1 MEYESDAADTRR
13 IEGKSAVYAYRDFGV
28 ASSNPPLVLLT
39 RFRATMDHW
48 DPAFL
53 EVLAAERRVIL
64 FDNAGV
70 SESTGE
76 VATTF
81 AGIAETAVDFITAL
95 GLTEVDLL
103 GWSIG
108 GFVGQM
114 IVLNHPG
121 LVRRLLVVGSGPG
134 GGVPDSPAPNPKVI
148 EAMIAPVSTDEHYLY
163 LFFGLDEASQQVG
176 RESLK
181 RLETRLSKSHAEVS
195 AEAWGRQLQAI
206 MKWGSGD
213 GAAWG
218 RLEEITIPVLVA
230 NGAHDVMVDAG
241 DSFAMVRRM
250 KNATALFYG
259 DAGHAFLFQRPD
271 EFGQAVLKF
280 LS

>member
-1 MEYESDAADTRR
+1 MGFMSDTVDTRR
-13 IEGKSAVYAYRDFGV
+13 IEGKSAIYAYRDFGV
-28 ASSNPPLVLLT
+28 ASSSPPLVLLT

-53 EVLAAERRVIL
+53 DLLASERRVIL

-70 SESTGE
+70 SESSGE
-76 VATTF
+76 VASTF
-81 AGIAETAVDFITAL
+81 AGMAETAVDFITAL
-95 GLTEVDLL
+95 GLKKVDLL

-108 GFVGQM
+108 GFVGQ
-114 IVLNHPG
+114 IVALDRPG

-134 GGVPDSPAPNPKVI
+134 GVPGSPAQDPRVPQ
-148 EAMIAPVSTDEHYLY
+148 MMTAPVSTEEHFLY
-163 LFFGLDEASQQVG
+163 LFFGLDEESQRVG
-176 RESLK
+176 KESLK
-181 RLETRLSKSHAEVS
+181 RLEPRLSKSHADVS

-206 MKWGSGD
+206 MKWAGGD
-213 GAAWG
+213 GSAWN

-241 DSFAMVRRM
+241 DSFAMVQRL

-259 DAGHAFLFQRPD
+259 DAGHAFLFQHPD
-271 EFGQAVLKF
+271 EFGKATLDF
-280 LS
+280 LR

>member
-1 MEYESDAADTRR
+1 MGFVSDTVDTRR
-13 IEGKSAVYAYRDFGV
+13 IEGKSAIYAYRDFGV
-28 ASSNPPLVLLT
+28 ANSSPPLVLLT

-53 EVLAAERRVIL
+53 DVLASERRVII

-81 AGIAETAVDFITAL
+81 AGMAETTVDFITSV
-95 GLTEVDLL
+95 GLTQVDLL

-114 IVLNHPG
+114 VALNHPG

-134 GGVPDSPAPNPKVI
+134 GVPGSPTLDPKVA
-148 EAMIAPVSTDEHYLY
+148 ETMTAPVSTEEHFLY
-163 LFFGLDEASQQVG
+163 LFFGLDEESQRVG
-176 RESLK
+176 KESLK
-181 RLETRLSKSHAEVS
+181 RLEPRLSKSHAEVS

-206 MKWGSGD
+206 MKWAGGD
-213 GAAWG
+213 GSAWN

-230 NGAHDVMVDAG
+230 NGVHDGWWTREIPSPWSSV
-241 DSFAMVRRM
+241 
-250 KNATALFYG
+250 
-259 DAGHAFLFQRPD
+259 
-271 EFGQAVLKF
+271 
-280 LS
+280 

>member
-1 MEYESDAADTRR
+1 MGFVSDTVDTRR
-13 IEGKSAVYAYRDFGV
+13 IEGKSAVYAYRDFGI
-28 ASSNPPLVLLT
+28 ASSGPPLVLLT
-39 RFRATMDHW
+39 RFRGTMDHW

-53 EVLAAERRVIL
+53 DVLASARRVIL

-81 AGIAETAVDFITAL
+81 AGMAETTVDFITAL
-95 GLTEVDLL
+95 GLTEVDMF

-108 GFVGQM
+108 GFAGQM
-114 IVLNHPG
+114 VASNHPG

-134 GGVPDSPAPNPKVI
+134 GVPGSPAQYPRVPQ
-148 EAMIAPVSTDEHYLY
+148 MMTAPVSTEEHFLY
-163 LFFGLDEASQQVG
+163 LFFGLDEESQRVG

-181 RLETRLSKSHAEVS
+181 RLEPRLSKSHADVS

-206 MKWGSGD
+206 MKWARGD
-213 GAAWG
+213 GSAWS

-230 NGAHDVMVDAG
+230 NGAHDVMVDAS
-241 DSFAMVRRM
+241 DSFAMVGRM
-250 KNATALFYG
+250 KNAKALFCG
-259 DAGHAFLFQRPD
+259 DAGHAFLFQHPG
-271 EFGQAVLKF
+271 EFGKATLEF
-280 LS
+280 LR

>member
-1 MEYESDAADTRR
+1 MGFVSDAVDTRR

-28 ASSNPPLVLLT
+28 ADSGPPLVLLT

-53 EVLAAERRVIL
+53 DMLASERRVIL
-64 FDNAGV
+64 FDNAGI
-70 SESTGE
+70 SQSTGE

-81 AGIAETAVDFITAL
+81 AGMAETAVDFITAL

-108 GFVGQM
+108 GFVAQM
-114 IVLNHPG
+114 IALNHPG

-134 GGVPDSPAPNPKVI
+134 GVPDSPALDPEVA
-148 EAMIAPVSTDEHYLY
+148 ETMTAPANTEEDFLY
-163 LFFGLDEASQQVG
+163 LFFGLDKESRRAG
-176 RESLK
+176 KESLR
-181 RLETRLSKSHAEVS
+181 RLEPRLSRSHAEVS

-206 MKWGSGD
+206 MKWAGGNGS
-213 GAAWG
+213 AWG

-241 DSFAMVRRM
+241 DSFAMVRRL
-250 KNATALFYG
+250 KNATAQFYG
-259 DAGHAFLFQRPD
+259 DAGHAFLFQHPD
-271 EFGQAVLKF
+271 AFGKATLDFVR
-280 LS
+280 

>member
-1 MEYESDAADTRR
+1 MGFASDTVDTRR

-28 ASSNPPLVLLT
+28 ANSSPPLVLLT

-53 EVLAAERRVIL
+53 NVLASERRVIL
-64 FDNAGV
+64 FDNAGI

-81 AGIAETAVDFITAL
+81 AEIAETAVDFITAL
-95 GLTEVDLL
+95 GLTQVDLL

-108 GFVGQM
+108 GFAGQM
-114 IVLNHPG
+114 VALNHPG

-134 GGVPDSPAPNPKVI
+134 GVPGSPALDPKVA
-148 EAMIAPVSTDEHYLY
+148 ETMTAPVSVEEDFLY
-163 LFFGLDEASQQVG
+163 LFFGLDEESRRVG
-176 RESLK
+176 LESLK
-181 RLETRLSKSHAEVS
+181 RLEPRLSKSHADVS

-206 MKWGSGD
+206 MKWAGGD
-213 GAAWG
+213 GSAWS

-230 NGAHDVMVDAG
+230 NGAHDVMVDAS

-250 KNATALFYG
+250 KNAKALFYG
-259 DAGHAFLFQRPD
+259 DAGHAFLFQHPD
-271 EFGQAVLKF
+271 GFGKATLDF
-280 LS
+280 LR

>member
-1 MEYESDAADTRR
+1 MGFVSDAVDTRR
-13 IEGKSAVYAYRDFGV
+13 IEGKSAIYAYRDFGV
-28 ASSNPPLVLLT
+28 ANSSPPLLLLT
-39 RFRATMDHW
+39 RFRGTMDHW

-53 EVLAAERRVIL
+53 DILASERRVIL

-76 VATTF
+76 VATSF
-81 AGIAETAVDFITAL
+81 AGMAETTVDFVSAL

-108 GFVGQM
+108 GFVAQM
-114 IVLNHPG
+114 VALNHPG

-134 GGVPDSPAPNPKVI
+134 GVPGSPALDPKV
-148 EAMIAPVSTDEHYLY
+148 AQTMTAPASTEEHFLY
-163 LFFGLDEASQQVG
+163 LFFGLDEESRQAG
-176 RESLK
+176 KESLQ
-181 RLETRLSKSHAEVS
+181 RLKARLSKSRAEVS

-206 MKWGSGD
+206 MKWAGGESS
-213 GAAWG
+213 AWS
-218 RLEEITIPVLVA
+218 RLEEITIPVLIA

-241 DSFAMVRRM
+241 ESFAMVRRM

-259 DAGHAFLFQRPD
+259 DAGHAFLFQHPD
-271 EFGQAVLKF
+271 DFGKATLDF
-280 LS
+280 LR

>member
-1 MEYESDAADTRR
+1 MGFVSDTVDTRR
-13 IEGKSAVYAYRDFGV
+13 TEGTSAVYAYRDFGV
-28 ASSNPPLVLLT
+28 ASSSPPLVLLT

-53 EVLAAERRVIL
+53 DILAAERRVII

-70 SESTGE
+70 SESAGA

-81 AGIAETAVDFITAL
+81 AGMAETAVDFITAP
-95 GLTEVDLL
+95 GLREVDLF

-108 GFVGQM
+108 GFASQM
-114 IVLNHPG
+114 VALNHPT

-134 GGVPDSPAPNPKVI
+134 GVPDSPALDPKVA
-148 EAMIAPVSTDEHYLY
+148 ETMTAPISTEEHFLY
-163 LFFGLDEASQQVG
+163 LFFGLDEESQRIG
-176 RESLK
+176 KESLK
-181 RLETRLSKSHAEVS
+181 RLQPRLSKSHAEVS
-195 AEAWGRQLQAI
+195 ADAWGRQLQAI
-206 MKWGSGD
+206 MKWAGGD
-213 GAAWG
+213 GSAWS
-218 RLEEITIPVLVA
+218 RLDEITIPVLVA

-259 DAGHAFLFQRPD
+259 DAGHAFMFQHPN
-271 EFGQAVLKF
+271 EFGKATLDF
-280 LS
+280 LR